1 MTSLSQK
8 QNQIPQYDSES
19 VALASVSELLNVIEK
34 LRTPESGC
42 PWDLKQSHHS
52 LRPYLLEEA
61 YEAVEAMSALPETL
75 GVSASLL
82 TAQNEELAASTPE
95 SDFLLKDELGDV
107 LLQVLLHS
115 QLANERGAFNFSN
128 VCQNLSEKLV
138 RRHPHV
144 FEQAFKKED
153 SPIDNPEAVTKQWA
167 EIKAEEKKQKGENS
181 PTKSILEGVKKG
193 QPALMRALETSQKA
207 VKVGFAWP
215 NLEALW
221 DCVMSEYKEFRDE
234 IPPGVFQAD
243 EIESLTI
250 RERLASE
257 MGDIL
262 FATVNL
268 ARQFKINPEIAL
280 TNATHKFTQR
290 FHAMEFL
297 IEAKAAKQNT
307 TPETI
312 MSTLSFDEWD
322 QLWRDA
328 KAATNL
334 L

>member
-8 QNQIPQYDSES
+8 QNQISKHGSES
-19 VALASVSELLNVIEK
+19 IALAPVSELLDVIEH

-52 LRPYLLEEA
+52 LRRYLLEEA
-61 YEAVEAMSALPETL
+61 YEAVEAITALPRTL

-82 TAQNEELAASTPE
+82 ETQNEEAIPSTPQ
-95 SDFLLKDELGDV
+95 SDLLLKDELGDV

-115 QLANERGAFNFSN
+115 QLASERGAFNFN
-128 VCQNLSEKLV
+128 DVCQNLSEKLV

-144 FEQAFKKED
+144 FKKED
-153 SPIDNPEAVTKQWA
+153 SSIDNPEAVTRQWA
-167 EIKAEEKKQKGENS
+167 EIKEEEKKLRGESS
-181 PTKSILEGVKKG
+181 PSKSVLEGVKKG
-193 QPALMRALETSQKA
+193 QPALMRALDTSQKA
-207 VKVGFAWP
+207 VQVGFAWP
-215 NLEALW
+215 NLDSLW

-243 EIESLTI
+243 EIESPTTQ
-250 RERLASE
+250 ERLESE

-268 ARQFKINPEIAL
+268 ARQFKIDPEIAL

-297 IEAKAAKQNT
+297 IEEKAAKHDIST
-307 TPETI
+307 ETV
-312 MSTLSFDEWD
+312 MGSLSFDEWD